1 MIIGTAGHIDHGKSA
16 LIAALTGRP
25 MDRLAEEKRRGITID
40 LNFAP
45 LDLGGGHRVGV
56 VDVPGHE
63 DFVRTMVAGASGID
77 LVLLV
82 IDAAEGPRPQTLEH
96 LAIVSLLGIP
106 AGIPVITKADL
117 ADPEWVELVTQ
128 EVREMV
134 ARSTTR
140 FEEPLVVS
148 ARTGQGLEELRAR
161 IAVAA
166 AAWTPA
172 RERDLFRM
180 PVDRVFALPGV
191 GTVVT
196 GTVWAGTCSVGESV
210 RVLPGLPGQ
219 EEGRPVRVRSIEGFG
234 EQVDLARAGYRH
246 AIGMV
251 GLGKAEVHRGQVMV
265 DATTPWVPTSVLDV
279 VIHLEASA
287 PAPLGHRARV
297 RVHLGTAEVLGRVY
311 PRGALIPGGT
321 ASARLVLE
329 TPVVA
334 RGKDRFVLRRYSPM
348 TTIGGGSILDPS
360 PGRRARWLP
369 GLEGANPMRLPAL
382 VARRLP
388 GLPEAELPVVL
399 GLPTEDARALA
410 ADHPD
415 LLLLNGRWFL
425 RSAVARAAERA
436 TQLLT
441 TWHAREPAAPGMSL
455 ETLRSGLRG
464 PSAVGDQAI
473 QSLVRAGT
481 VQVTDGVAAL
491 CTHRPTVAGGDA
503 TIDRVVA
510 ALEQHGLGA
519 PGISELEREL
529 GIQGLPAILRLAAA
543 RGVVEAVERDWFL
556 ATSALGTFADAVRD
570 VASRGDGTVTPADLR
585 TRLGLSRKFL
595 IPLLEWSDR
604 KGITERV
611 GEGRRLRNSPVGNGP
626 SGA

>member
-45 LDLGGGHRVGV
+45 LDLGEGHRVGI

-82 IDAAEGPRPQTLEH
+82 VDAAEGPRPQTLEH

-117 ADPEWVELVTQ
+117 ADPEWVELVTNEVQ
-128 EVREMV
+128 EIVR
-134 ARSTTR
+134 RSATR
-140 FEEPLVVS
+140 FEDPVVVS
-148 ARTGQGLEELRAR
+148 ARTGQGLDTLRAR
-161 IAVAA
+161 IAAA
-166 AAWTPA
+166 GTAWKPT
-172 RERDLFRM
+172 RDQDLFRM

-196 GTVWAGTCSVGESV
+196 GTVWAGTCTVGESV
-210 RVLPGLPGQ
+210 RMLPGLPGQ

-234 EQVDLARAGYRH
+234 EQVTQARAGHRH

-265 DATTPWVPTSVLDV
+265 DATTPWIPTTVLDV
-279 VIHLEASA
+279 VIRLEASA
-287 PAPLGHRARV
+287 PGPLGHRARV

-311 PRGALIPGGT
+311 PRGPLPPGGT
-321 ASARLVLE
+321 ATARLVLE

-334 RGKDRFVLRRYSPM
+334 RGNDRFVLRRYSPM
-348 TTIGGGSILDPS
+348 TTIGGGAILDPS
-360 PGRRARWLP
+360 PGRRARWVP
-369 GLEGANPMRLPAL
+369 GIDGADPERLHAL
-382 VARRLP
+382 VARRP
-388 GLPEAELPVVL
+388 QGLPEAELPVVL
-399 GLPTEDARALA
+399 GLQATQAVPLA
-410 ADHPD
+410 VDHPD
-415 LLLLNGRWFL
+415 LLRLGGRWFL
-425 RSAVARAAERA
+425 RSAVTRAGDRA
-436 TQLLT
+436 IQLLT
-441 TWHAREPAAPGMSL
+441 AWHAREPAAPGMSL
-455 ETLRSGLRG
+455 ETLRAGLRV
-464 PSAVGDQAI
+464 PATVADRAI
-473 QSLVRAGT
+473 QSLLEQGAL
-481 VQVTDGVAAL
+481 QVTDGVAAL
-491 CTHRPTVAGGDA
+491 SDHRPSVAGGDA

-519 PGISELEREL
+519 PGVSELEREL
-529 GIQGLPAILRLAAA
+529 GIPGLPAVLRLAAG
-543 RGVVEAVERDWFL
+543 RGAVEAVERDWFV
-556 ATSALGTFADAVRD
+556 ATSALETFADTLRE
-570 VASRGDGTVTPADLR
+570 VASQGDGTVTPADLR

-604 KGITERV
+604 KGITERI
-611 GEGRRLRNSPVGNGP
+611 GDGRRLRNPPAGNGP
-626 SGA
+626 SAA

>member
-45 LDLGGGHRVGV
+45 LDLGEGDRVGI

-82 IDAAEGPRPQTLEH
+82 VDAAEGPRPQTLEH

-134 ARSTTR
+134 SRSTTR
-140 FEEPLVVS
+140 FEDPVVVS
-148 ARTGQGLEELRAR
+148 ARTGQGLETLRSR
-161 IAVAA
+161 ITAAA

-172 RERDLFRM
+172 REQDLFRM

-196 GTVWAGTCSVGESV
+196 GTVWAGTCAVGESV

-219 EEGRPVRVRSIEGFG
+219 EEGRLVRVRSIEGFG
-234 EQVDLARAGYRH
+234 EQVDRARAGHRH
-246 AIGMV
+246 AIGTV

-265 DATTPWVPTSVLDV
+265 DATTPWVPTTVLDV
-279 VIHLEASA
+279 VIHLEATA

-311 PRGALIPGGT
+311 PRAPLAPGGT
-321 ASARLVLE
+321 ASARIVLE
-329 TPVVA
+329 SPVVA

-348 TTIGGGSILDPS
+348 TTIGGGTVLDPS
-360 PGRRARWLP
+360 PSRRARWIP
-369 GLEGANPMRLPAL
+369 GLEGNDPERLHAL
-382 VARRLP
+382 VARRP
-388 GLPEAELPVVL
+388 QGVPREELPVLL
-399 GLPTEDARALA
+399 GLREKHAGPLA
-410 ADHPD
+410 VDHPD
-415 LLLLNGRWFL
+415 LLCLGGRWFL
-425 RSAVARAAERA
+425 RSAVTRAAEGA
-436 TQLLT
+436 VQLIT
-441 TWHAREPAAPGMSL
+441 GWHAREPAAPGMSL
-455 ETLRSGLRG
+455 ETVRAGLRA
-464 PSAVGDQAI
+464 PAAVTDRAI
-473 QSLVRAGT
+473 QSLVEKGT
-481 VQVTDGVAAL
+481 VRVNEGVAAL
-491 CTHRPTVAGGDA
+491 SSHRPMVAGGDA

-519 PGISELEREL
+519 PGIGELEREL
-529 GIQGLPAILRLAAA
+529 GIPGLPAILRLAAA
-543 RGVVEAVERDWFL
+543 RGAVEGVERDWYL
-556 ATSALGTFADAVRD
+556 ATSALGTFADTVRD
-570 VASRGDGTVTPADLR
+570 VASRGDGTVSPADLR

-595 IPLLEWSDR
+595 IPLLEWADR

-611 GEGRRLRNSPVGNGP
+611 GEGRRLRNPPAGN
-626 SGA
+626 